1 MAVKLNQL
9 MSVANVARFLGTPE
23 DRVSELIEEGRLGG
37 VLVSALRNKG
47 VAVTP
52 NLKNTVEDIVTTIAP
67 PISPETGLSA
77 KYHRISTETTATIMF
92 TDIVS
97 STAITERLGDRRARD
112 VFRTHN
118 EIIRKHTKESNGIEV
133 KNMGDGFMLTFS
145 SARRG
150 IACAIE
156 AQRDLRK
163 YNRNNPDAALSV
175 RMGLSIGEPI
185 REEEDLFGKS
195 VVLAAR
201 ISSQA
206 EGRQILICNIVHALV
221 ANIGEFSFSELGD
234 FELKGISGT
243 HTLYEVLWR

>member
-1 MAVKLNQL
+1 MA
-9 MSVANVARFLGTPE
+9 
-23 DRVSELIEEGRLGG
+23 
-37 VLVSALRNKG
+37 ALRNKG

-52 NLKNTVEDIVTTIAP
+52 TLKNTVENIVTTI
-67 PISPETGLSA
+67 SPESIPEIRPSA
-77 KYHRISTETTATIMF
+77 GGHSLVSETTATIMF

-118 EIIRKHTKESNGIEV
+118 EIVRRHTKANGGIEV
-133 KNMGDGFMLTFS
+133 KNMGDGFMLTFN

-150 IACAIE
+150 VACAVE

-163 YNRNNPDAALSV
+163 YNRDNPDAALSV
-175 RMGLSIGEPI
+175 RMGLSVGEPI

-206 EGRQILICNIVHALV
+206 EGRQVLVCSIVHALIG
-221 ANIGEFSFSELGD
+221 NGGEFSLKKFGD
-234 FELKGISGT
+234 FELKGISGA

>member
-1 MAVKLNQL
+1 
-9 MSVANVARFLGTPE
+9 
-23 DRVSELIEEGRLGG
+23 
-37 VLVSALRNKG
+37 
-47 VAVTP
+47 
-52 NLKNTVEDIVTTIAP
+52 
-67 PISPETGLSA
+67 
-77 KYHRISTETTATIMF
+77 MF

-118 EIIRKHTKESNGIEV
+118 EIIRRYTKESGGIEV

-150 IACAIE
+150 IACAVE
-156 AQRDLRK
+156 AQRDLRR
-163 YNRNNPDAALSV
+163 YSRENPDAALSV
-175 RMGLSIGEPI
+175 RMGLSVGEPI

-201 ISSQA
+201 ISAQA

-221 ANIGEFSFSELGD
+221 ANIGEFSFKKLGD
-234 FELKGISGT
+234 FELKGISDAQ
-243 HTLYEVLWR
+243 TLYEVLWR